1 VRDADLRS
9 DHPPATQVLT
19 VNVILTDRMV
29 TKLRTTMLVG
39 AIVILSVQ
47 LITLSIVVYIAL
59 R

>member
-1 VRDADLRS
+1 M
-9 DHPPATQVLT
+9 
-19 VNVILTDRMV
+19 NVILTDRMV